1 MPLGGGT
8 QWFILLISLAG
19 VTGIATFTFPPRRA
33 ELTFRRTK
41 NDVPRVAVALSRE
54 SEEKDSREESRLPFF
69 ARALQKLR
77 KNNKEEG
84 SLLQKSSTDEEDKKD
99 IHVDS
104 EADVLRALAKK
115 TRLEAERMDILLTL
129 DKIDKLEENLSG
141 KDDHSILQQDR
152 QNDLLRD
159 IQLLMQ
165 KINAP
170 QQLHANDKSIPNE
183 ISSVDG
189 TVVDKSPTINEGS
202 NQRGDEKNIV
212 QEIIDGEK
220 PLLSEEKREDAIDG
234 FDKLPE
240 QVKDMMAKSVGM
252 ADGNNSTA
260 VIDKLMAEN
269 RLFEGDEDERFS
281 MTAKATDIEDIFI
294 DLNFAEVNSF
304 VRSLLPEVTRKE
316 PVNEEYID
324 VLYSEV
330 LGKDT
335 FNPIERKPIAI
346 PGGYLI
352 RGESKVKPTKGE
364 DEGDILINALDEKL
378 SKSSVAGKIQ
388 LYYILDPTPPSGEE
402 IMRDEDQSP
411 VILVTN
417 SDISPDT
424 DAWVKPT
431 VTFLGLVSIAAF
443 SLGSFAFNEEVL
455 DRVSAITESGDGN
468 FDWLYDLSLP
478 LAFSVLVTQI
488 AHEAGHLLVAFKDG
502 IIIGIPTIV
511 PGFQFGITGAL
522 TPIKSSPKNIKSL
535 FDFAIAGPLFGLAA
549 SLVLLYLGLEMTA
562 FMDTTA
568 LPSIPVELLRSSA
581 LAGGIVDY
589 LLGGVLDS
597 PNSQE
602 MLKLHPYAI
611 AGFGGVVQNA
621 LSLMPIVSNKVQHLR
636 YLFTLPYRF
645 FPITIDTPS

>member
-1 MPLGGGT
+1 MMALGGGT

-19 VTGIATFTFPPRRA
+19 VASTATFTFLHPSTLTPPRRA

-54 SEEKDSREESRLPFF
+54 SEEDSREESRLPFF

-84 SLLQKSSTDEEDKKD
+84 SLLQKSTDEEDRND
-99 IHVDS
+99 INVDS

-129 DKIDKLEENLSG
+129 EKIDKLEENLSG
-141 KDDHSILQQDR
+141 KDDHSIL
-152 QNDLLRD
+152 LGD

-269 RLFEGDEDERFS
+269 RLFEGDEDEKFS
-281 MTAKATDIEDIFI
+281 MTAKASDIEDIVI

-352 RGESKVKPTKGE
+352 RGENRVKTKEEGE
-364 DEGDILINALDEKL
+364 DEGDVLINALDEKL

-411 VILVTN
+411 VLLVTN

-431 VTFLGLVSIAAF
+431 VTFLGLVSVAAF

-468 FDWLYDLSLP
+468 FEWLYDLSLP
-478 LAFSVLVTQI
+478 LAFSVLATQI
-488 AHEAGHLLVAFKDG
+488 AHEAGHLLIAFKDG
-502 IIIGIPTIV
+502 IEIGMPTIV